1 MKKKER
7 VGVASAA
14 LSLAMM
20 SSGAWA
26 DPSLDAV
33 MKRLDALEK
42 SNSKLA
48 KENAELRE
56 RVQGV
61 ESSKGM
67 AATGAAAPAG
77 ARPASADPAKF
88 KGNPV
93 LHGAVA
99 TSPAPAPV
107 LTVGGKPLVTQA
119 APMGAL
125 IDNTTVTI
133 YGHADLSVDVFDVG
147 VFDQD

>member
-1 MKKKER
+1 MKKKYLL
-7 VGVASAA
+7 GVASAA

-56 RVQGV
+56 ARQVV
-61 ESSKGM
+61 
-67 AATGAAAPAG
+67 TPA
-77 ARPASADPAKF
+77 
-88 KGNPV
+88 
-93 LHGAVA
+93 
-99 TSPAPAPV
+99 
-107 LTVGGKPLVTQA
+107 
-119 APMGAL
+119 
-125 IDNTTVTI
+125 
-133 YGHADLSVDVFDVG
+133 
-147 VFDQD
+147 

>member
-1 MKKKER
+1 MKKKYLL
-7 VGVASAA
+7 GVASAA

-26 DPSLDAV
+26 DPTLDAV
-33 MKRLDALEK
+33 MQRLDALEK

-48 KENAELRE
+48 KENAELRDQVRE
-56 RVQGV
+56 I
-61 ESSKGM
+61 KGREIG
-67 AATGAAAPAG
+67 ATPRAAAPA
-77 ARPASADPAKF
+77 PAATDPAKF

-107 LTVGGKPLVTQA
+107 LTIGGKAIVTKA
-119 APMGAL
+119 SPMAR
-125 IDNTTVTI
+125 
-133 YGHADLSVDVFDVG
+133 
-147 VFDQD
+147 

>member
-1 MKKKER
+1 MPGVREMGALMKKKYLL
-7 VGVASAA
+7 GVASAA
-14 LSLAMM
+14 LSIAMM

-26 DPSLDAV
+26 DPTLDAV
-33 MKRLDALEK
+33 MQRLDALEK

-56 RVQGV
+56 RVIGV

-77 ARPASADPAKF
+77 GKPASADPAQF

-93 LHGAVA
+93 LHGAV
-99 TSPAPAPV
+99 
-107 LTVGGKPLVTQA
+107 
-119 APMGAL
+119 
-125 IDNTTVTI
+125 
-133 YGHADLSVDVFDVG
+133 
-147 VFDQD
+147 